1 MKKTEIRKC
10 RTLFLSSLM
19 IMSLGCSS
27 AAVKA
32 DQTETETETVVE
44 ETEPVVVSS
53 FTPVSNQANV
63 TSNGAIDAT
72 DLFTERDMQQNADTS
87 SAVTYTVKD
96 NDTITITSEGVYV
109 IKGTAANAQIKVE
122 AGDSDKVQLVLDGV
136 SITND
141 SIPCIYV
148 VNADKVFVTTTES
161 TNTLTVSGT
170 FTADGDT
177 NTDAVIFSRDDI
189 TLNGLGTLNISST
202 DNGIAGKDDI
212 KITGGTINIDC
223 TADAVE
229 ANESIRIADGT
240 LTITSCND
248 GLKAENDE
256 DDSTGY
262 IYICGGTIDISA
274 DDDAIHGTT
283 IVQIDGGTI
292 TANAHEGIEGTYL
305 QINGGT
311 INLTAYDD
319 GINAAYKSSAY
330 DAPVFEM
337 NGGDLT
343 VDMGPGDTDAID
355 SNGYLYING
364 GTLNINA
371 TSPFDFDLGAEY
383 NDGTMIINGTETTEI
398 TGQFMGGPGGGFG
411 GPGDQ
416 GGFPGGGPGGGH

>member
-32 DQTETETETVVE
+32 DQTETETETAVE
-44 ETEPVVVSS
+44 ETEPVIVSS

-96 NDTITITSEGVYV
+96 NDTITISSEGVYV
-109 IKGTAANAQIKVE
+109 IKGSAANAQIKVE